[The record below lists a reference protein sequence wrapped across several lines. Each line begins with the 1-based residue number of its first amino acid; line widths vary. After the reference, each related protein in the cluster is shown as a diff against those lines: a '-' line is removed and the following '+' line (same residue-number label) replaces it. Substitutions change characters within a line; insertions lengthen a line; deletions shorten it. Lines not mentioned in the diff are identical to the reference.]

1 MKGSEFYKAG
11 KEKTFIAV
19 IGIWILASVSLK
31 KKKKIQQWFPK
42 SPKTI
47 LVGYLQEKNIV

>member
-19 IGIWILASVSLK
+19 IGIWILASLSLK
-31 KKKKIQQWFPK
+31 KKKKKFNNGFQKALKLF
-42 SPKTI
+42 
-47 LVGYLQEKNIV
+47 

>member
-1 MKGSEFYKAG
+1 MKGSEFHKAG

-31 KKKKIQQWFPK
+31 KKKKNSTMVSKQP
-42 SPKTI
+42 
-47 LVGYLQEKNIV
+47 